1 MQTYTYIHYIYLYVY
16 IYLYAFVGLLSR
28 RTHLVPNWFFFIVSR
43 PLMSIIH
50 WSRIIGTKVL
60 LLFLV
65 QIPRL
70 SRRHGARPALPVG
83 VHAPPARA

>member
-1 MQTYTYIHYIYLYVY
+1 
-16 IYLYAFVGLLSR
+16 
-28 RTHLVPNWFFFIVSR
+28 
-43 PLMSIIH
+43 
-50 WSRIIGTKVL
+50 VL

-65 QIPRL
+65 QLPRL

>member
-1 MQTYTYIHYIYLYVY
+1 MFIYIYMLLLVY
-16 IYLYAFVGLLSR
+16 CRAERIWFRNCSSLLSQ
-28 RTHLVPNWFFFIVSR
+28 

-50 WSRIIGTKVL
+50 WPRIIGTKVL

-65 QIPRL
+65 QLPRL